1 MTAPHPGS
9 SAGTPAR
16 PGGERPP
23 GGAGGGRPDGA
34 ARPANGRAGGGHPG
48 GHPGH
53 PGGRPAGGHPGAPGG
68 GHPGRPGGAP
78 LGPPQVPT
86 PPLSRRTSLLPAA
99 LTWVVAAGTTAV
111 YLALGAVLDGART
124 GAGVPAGALVAIVLG
139 VVALAAAAFAGPR
152 LSLGAVGRREVER
165 RDVLLDQMFRLGVAF
180 RTQERSGRFVSTA
193 TDGVERAASYEV
205 TFKFPIIASMTVPV
219 IALVALG
226 AAVDWVVAGWLA
238 LALPAIPLLVNG
250 FQKLFRSVSVQY
262 RMTARRFSAQFLDAI
277 QGLPTSTAFN
287 RAATKGA
294 ELARS
299 AEQLR
304 RMVMR
309 LLAGNQVVLLVID
322 ASFSLAMVAAAAGLA
337 MARLRDGAITPG
349 QAVAVVLVS
358 TVLLEPLDRVGQFFY
373 VGMGGRAAVR
383 EIDTVLAQPATAGDA
398 PGVRAPVTSTF
409 HVNPR
414 EADVEGEGRPEAVAL
429 DHVSFAY
436 PGGRPVLDDVSFAVP
451 RGGRVALIGPSG
463 SGKSTVAALVQA
475 HLRPGSG
482 VVRVGGHDATTVPVD
497 WVRAQTAVVAQTTY
511 LFTGTLADNL
521 RLAAPDADDDRLW
534 HALAEANLADD
545 VRRFPDRLA
554 TRVGERGLSLSGGQA
569 QRLAVAR
576 ALLKD
581 APVLLLDEPTS
592 QVDAASESA
601 LVEALDRAG
610 EGRTVVVVAHR
621 LSTVRGADEVLVLA
635 EGRIVEQGPPDR
647 LGSIDSYYARALDL
661 SGVGAGPLTEQE
673 ARP

>member
-1 MTAPHPGS
+1 
-9 SAGTPAR
+9 
-16 PGGERPP
+16 
-23 GGAGGGRPDGA
+23 
-34 ARPANGRAGGGHPG
+34 
-48 GHPGH
+48 
-53 PGGRPAGGHPGAPGG
+53 
-68 GHPGRPGGAP
+68 
-78 LGPPQVPT
+78 V
-86 PPLSRRTSLLPAA
+86 LPAL

-111 YLALGAVLDGART
+111 YLALGSVLDSART
-124 GAGVPAGALVAIVLG
+124 GGGVPGAALVVIVLG

-152 LSLGAVGRREVER
+152 LSLGAVGPRESER
-165 RDVLLDQMFRLGVAF
+165 RDVLLEQVFRLGVAF

-193 TDGVERAASYEV
+193 TDGVERASSYEV
-205 TFKFPIIASMTVPV
+205 TFKFPILAAMTVPV

-238 LALPAIPLLVNG
+238 LALPAIPLLVGG
-250 FQKLFRSVSVQY
+250 FQKAFRGVSVQY
-262 RMTARRFSAQFLDAI
+262 RTTARRFAAQFLDAI

-287 RAATKGA
+287 RATAKGA
-294 ELARS
+294 ELARG

-304 RMVMR
+304 RMVMS
-309 LLAGNQVVLLVID
+309 LLARNQLVLLVID
-322 ASFSLAMVAAAAGLA
+322 SSFSLAMVTAAAGLA
-337 MARLRDGAITPG
+337 TARLRDGAITPG
-349 QAVAVVLVS
+349 QAIAVVLVS
-358 TVLLEPLDRVGQFFY
+358 TVLLEPLDRVGQLFY

-383 EIDTVLAQPATAGDA
+383 EIDSVLAQPATAGDA
-398 PGVRAPVTSTF
+398 AGVRAPATSTF

-414 EADVEGEGRPEAVAL
+414 DEAGTAAEPADRPEAVAL

-436 PGGRPVLDDVSFAVP
+436 PGGRPVLDDVSFTVP
-451 RGGRVALIGPSG
+451 VGGRVALIGPSG

-475 HLRPGSG
+475 HLRPGTG
-482 VVRVGGHDATTVPVD
+482 RVRVGGHDATTVPVD

-521 RLAAPDADDDRLW
+521 RIAASDADDDRLW
-534 HALAEANLADD
+534 DALARSNLADD

-610 EGRTVVVVAHR
+610 AGRTVILVAHR

-635 EGRIVEQGPPDR
+635 EGRIVEQGPPDH

-661 SGVGAGPLTEQE
+661 SGAGSPAQE